1 MNTEIAEYIKNHI
14 REYLPPEYQEA
25 HITLEEVTKGNDRR
39 LTGLM
44 IRNDGEITVPTIYL
58 EPYAKQLAQG
68 RPMDEI
74 IREIVQIRTEQD
86 TRVPFEVR
94 CYGYVILCSER
105 QMERR
110 KDRQPGR

>member
-44 IRNDGEITVPTIYL
+44 IRNDGEITVPTI
-58 EPYAKQLAQG
+58 
-68 RPMDEI
+68 
-74 IREIVQIRTEQD
+74 
-86 TRVPFEVR
+86 
-94 CYGYVILCSER
+94 
-105 QMERR
+105 
-110 KDRQPGR
+110 

>member
-58 EPYAKQLAQG
+58 EPMPSSLRRGGQWMKSYGKSYRSG
-68 RPMDEI
+68 RNKIPGFPLKY
-74 IREIVQIRTEQD
+74 RT
-86 TRVPFEVR
+86 
-94 CYGYVILCSER
+94 
-105 QMERR
+105 
-110 KDRQPGR
+110 

>member
-74 IREIVQIRTEQD
+74 IREIVQTRNPGAFYRIGCTGIIIPVVQQD
-86 TRVPFEVR
+86 YRPE
-94 CYGYVILCSER
+94 
-105 QMERR
+105 
-110 KDRQPGR
+110 